1 MEWWLLACV
10 AVCVYL
16 IVTLLLHYWTPETHI
31 DWSTI
36 DLQDVNFPET
46 FAWGVATA
54 SHQIEGGN
62 TNNWSQFENANDLQ
76 RSGDACEHWDRWECD
91 FDLIENLG
99 VNHYRFSLEWSRIE
113 LCEGEWNDTAIEQY
127 SNMIDNLI
135 SRNIEPM
142 VTLHHF
148 SHPIWFEDKGG
159 FANAE
164 NVDYWIRFS
173 EKMYSVLGN
182 RVKWWCTINEPAVFA
197 SMGYVLGEFPPG
209 KRSFKLTRAV
219 ARNMMVAHARCYR
232 ALKSMPG
239 GESAQIGL
247 VKNIN
252 IFDPYRR
259 WNLVHWFQAKLLD
272 EMFNRCWIR
281 GLKTGKFRA
290 PSSIFSSKIEGLK
303 DSSDFI
309 GVNYY
314 THLLTT
320 PFMPTTVEID
330 PLIRPWETRTDFR
343 YPMYAEGLHRSFHMV
358 KGLNLP
364 IYVTENGVADDDDDM
379 RPEHVRRHLWLTS
392 QAIQEGLDIR
402 GFFHWS
408 LMDNFEWAEGYT
420 QRFGLYHVNYDTQE
434 RTLKES
440 GKLYADYVTG
450 LVMPQVVILAG
461 GLGTR
466 LGELTKTIPKSLIT
480 VSGKPMLSHILEWA
494 GGQGCRDALIL
505 TGHLGEQFEGFKHDG
520 MNLTFV
526 QESEQMGT
534 GGALMNAIEYLE
546 DEFILLW
553 GDDYHPVNYRRL
565 YASHKEHQQS
575 LTMTVIQS
583 DELANL
589 RHENERVFEYSKSEI
604 SDSFNGYEAGTSVV
618 DKSVLV
624 KFGKSKKWS
633 WEETVYPQMSGQ
645 IHAYIDETP
654 FWDMGTPERL
664 ERLEKFFDGRRS
676 R

>member
-10 AVCVYL
+10 AACVYL
-16 IVTLLLHYWTPETHI
+16 ILTLLLHYWTPETHI
-31 DWSTI
+31 DWSAI

-62 TNNWSQFENANDLQ
+62 TNNWSQFENAKDLQ
-76 RSGDACEHWDRWECD
+76 RSGDACEHWGRWECD

-113 LCEGEWNDTAIEQY
+113 LSEGEWNDTAIEQY

-182 RVKWWCTINEPAVFA
+182 RVKWWCTINEPAVFT

-259 WNLVHWFQAKLLD
+259 WNLLHWFQSKLLD

-343 YPMYAEGLHRSFHMV
+343 YPMYAEGLLRSFHMV

-379 RPEHVRRHLWLTS
+379 RPEHVRRHLWVTS
-392 QAIQEGLDIR
+392 QAIEEGLDIR
-402 GFFHWS
+402 GFYHWS

-450 LVMPQVVILAG
+450 IVMPQVVILAG

-466 LGELTKTIPKSLIT
+466 LGELTKTIPKSLIP
-480 VSGKPMLSHILEWA
+480 VSGKPILSHILEWA

-575 LTMTVIQS
+575 LTMTVIQT

-589 RHENERVFEYSKSEI
+589 RHENSRVVEYSKSEI
-604 SDSFNGYEAGTSVV
+604 SDTFNGYEAGTSVV

-664 ERLEKFFDGRRS
+664 ERLEKFFDGRRT
-676 R
+676 